1 VYPRLLT
8 TPFYTLHT
16 FGVLLAAAY
25 LAALWWL
32 VRSGRRAG
40 YDPDTLSSLGFWA
53 IFGAI
58 LGAKILMVLRSF
70 PDYASNPGELLSRSF
85 LTSAGDFYGGFIG
98 GVIASIIFFKLNPS
112 LSFWPLADLCAPA
125 VALGQAIGR
134 IGCLMAGDDYG
145 RATTLPWAVTFTD
158 PDAASVGGAPLGMA
172 LHPVQAYE
180 SLVCLVLFAV
190 LVWLSRRKRFDGEVL
205 LAYSVLYAVAR
216 FLLEYLR
223 GDADR
228 GFVLNGLFST
238 SQFIAILIFLLAVA
252 LFPVRRRAGIQAPVP
267 ASAKPVTRKRR

>member
-8 TPFYTLHT
+8 TPYYTLHT

-25 LAALWWL
+25 LFALWWL

-40 YDPDTLSSLGFWA
+40 LDPDTLSSLGFWA

-58 LGAKILMVLRSF
+58 LGAKALMVVRSF
-70 PDYASNPGELLSRSF
+70 PDYAANPGELFSRSF
-85 LTSAGDFYGGFIG
+85 LTSAGDFYGGFVG
-98 GVIASIIFFKLNPS
+98 GVVASIIFFRLNPS
-112 LSFWPLADLCAPA
+112 LSFWPFADLCAPA
-125 VALGQAIGR
+125 IALGQAIGR

-158 PDAASVGGAPLGMA
+158 PDAASIGGAPLGVP

-180 SLVCLVLFAV
+180 SIVCLALFV
-190 LVWLSRRKRFDGEVL
+190 FLVWLSRRKRFDGEVL
-205 LAYSVLYAVAR
+205 IAYSILYAVAR
-216 FLLEYLR
+216 FIIEYFR

-228 GFVLNGLFST
+228 GFVFGGLLSI
-238 SQFIAILIFLLAVA
+238 SQFIAILVVLLALAVLPA
-252 LFPVRRRAGIQAPVP
+252 RRRAGLQAPVL
-267 ASAKPVTRKRR
+267 AAAKPVTRKRR

>member
-1 VYPRLLT
+1 LLT

-40 YDPDTLSSLGFWA
+40 LDPDMLSSLGFWA

-58 LGAKILMVLRSF
+58 IGAKALMVVRSF
-70 PDYASNPGELLSRSF
+70 ADYAANPGELLSQSF

-98 GVIASIIFFKLNPS
+98 GVVASVIFFRLHPS
-112 LSFWPLADLCAPA
+112 LSFWSLADLCAPA
-125 VALGQAIGR
+125 IALGQAIGR

-145 RATTLPWAVTFTD
+145 SATTLPWAVTFTD
-158 PDAASVGGAPLGMA
+158 PDAARVGGAPLGVA

-180 SLVCLVLFAV
+180 SIVCLLLFGF

-205 LAYSVLYAVAR
+205 IAYSILYAVAR

-228 GFVLNGLFST
+228 GFVFNGMFST
-238 SQFIAILIFLLAVA
+238 SQFIAIVLVILAIAVLPA
-252 LFPVRRRAGIQAPVP
+252 RRRAGIHAPVR
-267 ASAKPVTRKRR
+267 AAAKPAGRKR

>member
-1 VYPRLLT
+1 LT

-32 VRSGRRAG
+32 VRSGRRSG
-40 YDPDTLSSLGFWA
+40 IDPDTLSSLGFWA

-58 LGAKILMVLRSF
+58 LGAKILMVIRSF
-70 PDYASNPGELLSRSF
+70 PDYAANPGELFSRSF

-98 GVIASIIFFKLNPS
+98 GVVAAIVFFRLNPS

-125 VALGQAIGR
+125 IALGQAIGR

-145 RATTLPWAVTFTD
+145 KPTTLPWAVTFTD
-158 PDAASVGGAPLGMA
+158 PDAASVGGAPLGVA

-180 SLVCLVLFAV
+180 SIVCLVLFAF
-190 LVWLSRRKRFDGEVL
+190 LVWLSKRKRFDGEVL
-205 LAYSVLYAVAR
+205 IAYSVLYAVAR

-228 GFVLNGLFST
+228 GFVFNGLFST
-238 SQFIAILIFLLAVA
+238 SQFIAILVFLLALA
-252 LFPVRRRAGIQAPVP
+252 LLPGRRRAGIQAPVP
-267 ASAKPVTRKRR
+267 AAVKPVARKRR

>member
-40 YDPDTLSSLGFWA
+40 LDPDTLSSLGFWS

-58 LGAKILMVLRSF
+58 LGAKILMVARSF
-70 PDYASNPGELLSRSF
+70 PDYAANPGELFSRSF

-98 GVIASIIFFKLNPS
+98 GVVASIIFFKLNPS

-125 VALGQAIGR
+125 IALGQAIGR

-145 RATTLPWAVTFTD
+145 RPTTLPWAVTFTD
-158 PDAASVGGAPLGMA
+158 ADAASVGGAPLGVP

-180 SLVCLVLFAV
+180 SLVCLVLFAF

-205 LAYSVLYAVAR
+205 IAYSVLYAVAR

-228 GFVLNGLFST
+228 GFVFNGLFST
-238 SQFIAILIFLLAVA
+238 SQLIAILVFVLAIALLPA
-252 LFPVRRRAGIQAPVP
+252 RRRAGIQAPVR
-267 ASAKPVTRKRR
+267 AAVRPVTRKRR